1 MDTYVCL
8 LIHFYLFTCIR
19 SLHTYVHNMHIRMY
33 ISVQLLQEFIAVW
46 RWTIY
51 QRWGVYS
58 VVDATDSSGKVSR
71 PSASQHSIMTKVH
84 IRMYI
89 CLLATYTCTCCYI
102 AGHYWWHSSLLI
114 WQKDLWT
121 YIVTFVGMCRHTP
134 THTRAYTQLIPSYK
148 YSCTYKYLKDIRICN
163 A

>member
-1 MDTYVCL
+1 MHCIHVQYTAVLNMFAIFTSLPYMDLSIYVQMHTHFKWIHMYVCL
-8 LIHFYLFTCIR
+8 YIFIYL
-19 SLHTYVHNMHIRMY
+19 LVYVHVDTYVHNMLIRMY

-58 VVDATDSSGKVSR
+58 VDDATDSSGKVSR

-89 CLLATYTCTCCYI
+89 C
-102 AGHYWWHSSLLI
+102 
-114 WQKDLWT
+114 
-121 YIVTFVGMCRHTP
+121 
-134 THTRAYTQLIPSYK
+134 
-148 YSCTYKYLKDIRICN
+148 
-163 A
+163 